1 MLHEYLRVIR
11 DNISINNRSK
21 GDVVA
26 GWLDVLIHQLLVMFF
41 LKAHHE
47 LHTVLQA
54 TAHLTGQ
61 HPGILCWLK
70 TDGPAGQSSAT
81 LGDSPLE
88 QAWKNTT
95 QIEQTYNLSVSK
107 STHKHNCN

>member
-11 DNISINNRSK
+11 YNISINNWSK
-21 GDVVA
+21 GDVVT
-26 GWLDVLIHQLLVMFF
+26 GWLDVLIYQFLVMFS

-47 LHTVLQA
+47 LYSVLQV

-61 HPGILCWLK
+61 HPGILCRLK

-81 LGDSPLE
+81 LSDSPLK
-88 QAWKNTT
+88 QAWKNIT
-95 QIEQTYNLSVSK
+95 
-107 STHKHNCN
+107 